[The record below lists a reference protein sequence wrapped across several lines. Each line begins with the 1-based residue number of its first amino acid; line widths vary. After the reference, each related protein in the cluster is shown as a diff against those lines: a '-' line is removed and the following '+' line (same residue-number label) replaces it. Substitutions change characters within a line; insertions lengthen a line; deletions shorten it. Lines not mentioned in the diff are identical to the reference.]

1 MAGKVGKETGKN
13 VFISWSGSRS
23 EAVASALY
31 EWIPNVIQLVKPWM
45 SKPDIEKGARWALDL
60 AEELEKTSVGIICL
74 TPENL
79 RAPWILFEA
88 GAMSKAIKESRA
100 CTYLFDL
107 KYTDVEGPL
116 AQFNHTKAEKEDT
129 KKLLHTIN
137 VALGT
142 PEGPMIKDSQLE
154 TSFEKFWPDLEEALK
169 KIPSQQEEAHIKRD
183 QEEKIDDI
191 LRVVRRL
198 EKEGVSSRPTMTSPG
213 LWSGVMGSYGSGLG
227 IDPMTGKAVVG
238 INPVTG
244 ERLGAVQLG
253 DLLTNRLI
261 TQPTVTEPLK
271 PEGDEKEKDKE
282 DEDE

>member
-1 MAGKVGKETGKN
+1 M
-13 VFISWSGSRS
+13 
-23 EAVASALY
+23 Y

-79 RAPWILFEA
+79 TAPWILFEA
-88 GAMSKAIKESRA
+88 GALSKAIKESRA

-107 KYTDVEGPL
+107 NYTDVEGPL

-142 PEGPMIKDSQLE
+142 PEGPMIKDNQLE

-169 KIPSQQEEAHIKRD
+169 KIPAQPKETHIKRD

-198 EKEGVSSRPTMTSPG
+198 EKETTSLRYPNLEAWGVVSTP
-213 LWSGVMGSYGSGLG
+213 SGASD
-227 IDPMTGKAVVG
+227 IRRW
-238 INPVTG
+238 
-244 ERLGAVQLG
+244 ELGAVEKE
-253 DLLTNRLI
+253 LLREGILRRHL
-261 TQPTVTEPLK
+261 PPGVSGTEPLK
-271 PEGDEKEKDKE
+271 PEGNDKDKE
-282 DEDE
+282 DKDE